1 MKGEAQ
7 AKLATPVD
15 RRIMPVETPKVA
27 PQRGVVPYVSP
38 TELVD
43 DMPYRPNFTRGRV
56 DPNPTYT
63 GPDYQQPQ
71 IGLSTEPVG
80 GQMGALRAE
89 DARVRETSMRQG
101 RAAEAAQA
109 AAEAAAPRKP
119 TSGGMLFDLDPVT
132 GKLRAADR
140 GVKGATPEIWQ
151 ANTGANLKSAS
162 EKAAMG
168 RGFDMTAAEK
178 VAWNKTSVDLKTVS
192 PEFSKLTDKQILAKM
207 QDREWVQDAL
217 NKAQQKAAMYD
228 VLERQSQDR
237 LAQSLARVN
246 REKMLDVVEQLQ
258 DTLGSRPSSRGYGQ
272 GPKTR
277 AFQRGLLTGAE

>member
-1 MKGEAQ
+1 
-7 AKLATPVD
+7 
-15 RRIMPVETPKVA
+15 
-27 PQRGVVPYVSP
+27 
-38 TELVD
+38 
-43 DMPYRPNFTRGRV
+43 
-56 DPNPTYT
+56 
-63 GPDYQQPQ
+63 
-71 IGLSTEPVG
+71 
-80 GQMGALRAE
+80 
-89 DARVRETSMRQG
+89 
-101 RAAEAAQA
+101 
-109 AAEAAAPRKP
+109 
-119 TSGGMLFDLDPVT
+119 
-132 GKLRAADR
+132 
-140 GVKGATPEIWQ
+140 
-151 ANTGANLKSAS
+151 
-162 EKAAMG
+162 MG

-192 PEFSKLTDKQILAKM
+192 PEFSKLTDKQVLAKM

-237 LAQSLARVN
+237 LAQSLARIN